1 MSVLQSI
8 FTVDNLLMM
17 NIGLAVGII
26 IGAMPGLSVAFA
38 VTVLMTMT
46 FHMESLPAMY
56 LLLGA
61 YCGGFPV
68 SAGRPYNYTAAVG
81 IFFALAG
88 FLLLLVLVKRYPDKP
103 AHPAQTAA
111 EPHS

>member
-61 YCGGFPV
+61 YCGGMYGG
-68 SAGRPYNYTAAVG
+68 SITATLINTPGYRSPSSGTASRH
-81 IFFALAG
+81 
-88 FLLLLVLVKRYPDKP
+88 VLY
-103 AHPAQTAA
+103 HNL
-111 EPHS
+111 